1 MIYGTQLP
9 FPPPSPL
16 TPRTRDFDAGIIA
29 LLLNIYP
36 SITASKA
43 YKARAAV
50 QSALA
55 DYYIA
60 KYDQG
65 PEVSQMVRS
74 RAATYRRYNIPEID
88 IGKFEIALLTVSTA
102 NAIPTLFWLL
112 CNICSDASLT
122 EEVIDEISA
131 IVTETKSEDGKREL
145 VIDITR
151 FESDCPLLV
160 SSYRETIRI
169 ANAQLGTRRV
179 MKDTTISD
187 GKTSYLLRE
196 GCDVQIPS
204 GIAHLSS
211 DYWGSDFASFN
222 ARRFLTPPETGLPRT
237 KKEKDDEK
245 AQKRAYFPF
254 GGGKHLCPGR
264 NFAFA
269 EILGAGAVLIL
280 GFEVEKREGGAIV
293 VPDRGRTMLAE
304 AVAKPRG
311 EALKMGANI
320 SRREG
325 WEDVIWKFVC

>member
-1 MIYGTQLP
+1 MM
-9 FPPPSPL
+9 
-16 TPRTRDFDAGIIA
+16 
-29 LLLNIYP
+29 LLLNVYP

-43 YKARAAV
+43 YKARGAV
-50 QSALA
+50 QAALG
-55 DYYIA
+55 DYYTA

-65 PEVSQMVRS
+65 PEVSQMVRG
-74 RAATYRRYNIPEID
+74 RAAAYRKYNFSDMD

-112 CNICSDASLT
+112 CNICSDSSLIQ
-122 EEVIDEISA
+122 EIRKEVTT
-131 IVTETKSEDGKREL
+131 IVSETKSEEGEKML
-145 VIDITR
+145 SIDITK
-151 FESDCPLLV
+151 FETHCPLLV

-169 ANAQLGTRRV
+169 SNAKLGNRRV

-187 GKTSYLLRE
+187 GTHSYLLRE

-204 GIAHLSS
+204 GIAHLSP

-222 ARRFLTPPETGLPRT
+222 ARRFLMLPETGIPRT
-237 KKEKDDEK
+237 QKEKDDDK
-245 AQKRAYFPF
+245 AQKKAYFPF

-269 EILGAGAVLIL
+269 EVLGAAAVMML
-280 GFEVEKREGGAIV
+280 GFEVEKSEGGMIV
-293 VPDRGRTMLAE
+293 VPDRGRTMFNE

-311 EALKMGANI
+311 EALKMGAKI

-325 WEDVIWKFVC
+325 WEDVVWKFVC